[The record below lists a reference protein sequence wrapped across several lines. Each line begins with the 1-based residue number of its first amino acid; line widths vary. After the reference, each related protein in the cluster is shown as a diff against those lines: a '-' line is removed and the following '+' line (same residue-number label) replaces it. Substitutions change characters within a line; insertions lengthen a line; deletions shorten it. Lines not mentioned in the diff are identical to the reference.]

1 MAEVPALRIQK
12 ANEKAAAAHG
22 EYVLYWM
29 VAQRRLTH
37 NFALDRA
44 VEWCEKLQKPLV
56 ILEALRV
63 DYPWASDRLHA
74 FVIAGMLEKQQQK
87 TLPCA
92 YYPYVE
98 PRVGAGKGLLAA
110 LAKQACVV
118 ITDEFPCFFLPT
130 MVAAAAKKIDVLMET
145 VDGNGLLPLRAA
157 SQKFDTAY
165 AFRRFLQKNLPAHLE
180 NGPRPNAFKKF
191 SLSKANIPTEIL
203 QKWPPLEATVT
214 VGDLVAQLPIHHG
227 VGRVDEL
234 GGEAAAQNRLQH
246 FLKEGLPRYGTERSH
261 PDAQAA
267 SGFSPY
273 LHFGFLSVHDV
284 FLQVAKK
291 EKWSLESIGDKAQ
304 GKRQGWWGMSPSAES
319 FLDELV
325 TWREVGYQFAHQV
338 SNYDAFDSLPA
349 WAKKT
354 LAEHAKDKR
363 EFLYTLQQFESAA
376 THDAV
381 WNAAQTELVKTGKMQ
396 NYLRMLWGKKIL
408 EWTKTPE
415 MALEVMIEL
424 NNKYALDGRNPNSYS
439 GIFWVLGRFDR
450 PWGPVRP
457 VFGTIRFMSSKMTLQ
472 KLRMK
477 KYLDTFGK
485 GASCNQ
491 STLF

>member
-1 MAEVPALRIQK
+1 MSEVPALRIQK
-12 ANEKAAAAHG
+12 ANEKSPAPKG
-22 EYVLYWM
+22 DFVLYWM
-29 VAQRRLTH
+29 IAQRRLSH
-37 NFALDRA
+37 NFGLDRA
-44 VEWCEKLQKPLV
+44 VEWCVKLQKPLV
-56 ILEALRV
+56 VLEALRV

-74 FVIAGMLEKQQQK
+74 FVIAGMREKQNQK
-87 TLPCA
+87 NLPCA

-98 PRVGAGKGLLAA
+98 PQEGAGKGLLAA
-110 LAKQACVV
+110 LAKNACIV
-118 ITDEFPCFFLPT
+118 ITDEFPCFFLPA
-130 MVAAAAKKIDVLMET
+130 MVTAAAQKINVLLET

-157 SQKFDTAY
+157 PQKFDTAY

-180 NGPRPNAFKKF
+180 NGPRPNAFKNF
-191 SLSKANIPTEIL
+191 SLPKAIIPSEIL
-203 QKWPPLEATVT
+203 RTWPALDASVEVRHLVT
-214 VGDLVAQLPIHHG
+214 HLPIRHG
-227 VGRVDEL
+227 VGVVDEP
-234 GGEAAAQNRLQH
+234 GGEAAAQRRLQV
-246 FLKEGLPRYGTERSH
+246 FLQEALPRYGTERSH

-291 EKWSLESIGDKAQ
+291 EKWGLENIGDKAQ
-304 GKRQGWWGMSPSAES
+304 GKRQGWWGMSASSEA
-319 FLDELV
+319 FLDEII

-338 SNYDAFDSLPA
+338 ENYDAFESLPA

-354 LAEHAKDKR
+354 LGEHAKDKR
-363 EFLYTLQQFESAA
+363 EFLYSLQQFEAAA
-376 THDAV
+376 THDV
-381 WNAAQTELVKTGKMQ
+381 IWNAAQTELVQTGKMQ

-408 EWTKTPE
+408 EWTKSPE
-415 MALEVMIEL
+415 EALEVMIEL

-472 KLRMK
+472 KLKMQ
-477 KYLDTFGK
+477 KYLNTFGREK
-485 GASCNQ
+485 PCNQ